1 MSDLINKEVWTLA
14 EMLEK
19 MPIVKLMRV
28 KDEFGIDSP
37 EFKQMELECQI
48 QSAKDEARYQARK
61 AANQAWLYEQGY

>member
-19 MPIVKLMRV
+19 MPVVKLMRV

-48 QSAKDEARYQARK
+48 Q
-61 AANQAWLYEQGY
+61 